1 LVDVPDAIS
10 LRALAGTPFNVL
22 DSAASSQH
30 ARVPRTSG
38 TGTQPPF
45 SCELLRVVSVHER
58 LLAQGCI
65 DEQECRKATDD
76 CNLRFDVGPAV
87 VKWVVCSYSPSSP
100 LASLCSHRDFHP
112 VGEVLSGDIR

>member
-1 LVDVPDAIS
+1 MPLASMVRTLVSLVDVPDAIS

-38 TGTQPPF
+38 TDIGEPALNRLFHVSCCGSSVSMRGT
-45 SCELLRVVSVHER
+45 SLR
-58 LLAQGCI
+58 GCI

-87 VKWVVCSYSPSSP
+87 
-100 LASLCSHRDFHP
+100 
-112 VGEVLSGDIR
+112 EV